1 VNKKNK
7 LTEIRNKLKTGDV
20 SIGSWMQIP
29 SPSIAEILGNAGYDW
44 IAIDMEHGSI
54 SVSDL
59 PDIFRSIEL
68 GNTLPLVR
76 IAQSSLKDAKIAL
89 DAGAGGII
97 IPMIQSS
104 EQLRKIIDFSCWP
117 PNGTRGVGF
126 SRANLFGKN
135 FDPFDIIFNK
145 PLIIAQIENL
155 QAVNDIDKILKVPGL
170 DAIIIGPYDLSA
182 SIGVTGDFENSKFK
196 EALKK
201 ILTSCKK
208 NNIPSGIHVVM
219 PDKDELKDKIKE
231 GYQFLAFSIDGLMF
245 SQISLKPKI

>member
-1 VNKKNK
+1 MNKKNK
-7 LTEIRNKLKTGDV
+7 LREIRKKLKSGDF

-29 SPSIAEILGNAGYDW
+29 STSIAEILGDAGYDW

-76 IAQSSLKDAKIAL
+76 LAQSSLKDAKIAL

-104 EQLRKIIDFSCWP
+104 KQLTEIINFSCWP
-117 PNGTRGVGF
+117 PNGFRGVGF
-126 SRANLFGKN
+126 SRANLFGKK
-135 FDPFDIIFNK
+135 FDPSDLVFNN

-155 QAVNDIDKILKVPGL
+155 QAVNDIDQILKVPGL

-182 SIGVTGDFENSKFK
+182 SLGVTGDFNNSKFK
-196 EALKK
+196 EALNT
-201 ILTSCKK
+201 ILMSCKK
-208 NNIPSGIHVVM
+208 NNIPSGIHVVL
-219 PDKDELKDKIKE
+219 PSKDELKDKINE
-231 GYQFLAFSIDGLMF
+231 GYQFLAFSIDGIML
-245 SQISLKPKI
+245 SQISQIPKI